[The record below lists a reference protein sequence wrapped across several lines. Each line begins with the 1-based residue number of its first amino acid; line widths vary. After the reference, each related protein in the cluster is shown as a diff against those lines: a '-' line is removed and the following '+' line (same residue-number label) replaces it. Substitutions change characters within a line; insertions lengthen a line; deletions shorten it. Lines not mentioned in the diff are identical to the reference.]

1 MGGTVAASEKQTLA
15 DAAYTQLKARII
27 QGELAPGAKVSID
40 GLARGLEFS
49 QTPIREAL
57 ARLESEGLLARRP
70 LSGYTVTPL
79 LTAAE
84 LADLYEIRLLLE
96 PLAARRAAERDPH
109 TGAPGA
115 AEALTA
121 AARMPEPNGT
131 EQFGRLCFTEADA
144 RFHAEVARLSG
155 SAQLAN
161 AIRRLDA
168 HMHLYRAY
176 IGPKAI
182 EETEAE
188 HRAIAEAVARLQPN
202 AAAEAMRHH
211 LKRARNRH
219 NEAFRNAEAAQA
231 GHTTHQGPG
240 DRDPKR
246 GERTP

>member
-1 MGGTVAASEKQTLA
+1 MGGTVAVSEKQTLA

-79 LTAAE
+79 LTATE

-96 PLAARRAAERDPH
+96 PLAARRAAESDPFASA
-109 TGAPGA
+109 TERLAD
-115 AEALTA
+115 
-121 AARMPEPNGT
+121 AARMPDPGLE
-131 EQFGRLCFTEADA
+131 RLAFTEADA
-144 RFHAEVARLSG
+144 RFHDEVARLSG
-155 SAQLAN
+155 SVQLAG

-176 IGPKAI
+176 IGPKEI
-182 EETEAE
+182 KETEAE
-188 HRAIAEAVARLQPN
+188 HRAITDAVAARDPD
-202 AAAEAMRHH
+202 AAAAAMRRH
-211 LKRARNRH
+211 LERARDRH
-219 NEAFRNAEAAQA
+219 DQAFRNAEAA
-231 GHTTHQGPG
+231 G
-240 DRDPKR
+240 DPTANQER